1 MRQHISTLE
10 YRKHEIARTHTRTHT
25 RTHAR
30 KGNKQNA
37 VDALVPYD
45 LDGCAASDEAHGIP
59 PSPTH
64 VLRVSS
70 SALLTRIGL
79 QVHVIVGNK
88 NHALPATGGHEDMQ

>member
-10 YRKHEIARTHTRTHT
+10 YRKREIARTHA
-25 RTHAR
+25 RTHA
-30 KGNKQNA
+30 KETKQNA

-79 QVHVIVGNK
+79 QVHVIVGKK